1 MVQPIQLDEKRRLLF
16 KKLEGSRA
24 FLKSIIKNKSL
35 SQNSRSFFIRKLH
48 EKPRNS
54 SKVRI
59 RNRCILTGRG
69 RGVFKEFRVSRIKFR
84 ELASQGLIPGVT
96 KTSW

>member
-1 MVQPIQLDEKRRLLF
+1 MVQPIQLDEKRRSLF
-16 KKLEGSRA
+16 QRLEGSRT
-24 FLKSIIKNKSL
+24 FLKSVIRNRNL
-35 SQNSRSFFIRKLH
+35 TEDSRSFFIRKLH
-48 EKPRNS
+48 KKPRNS

-59 RNRCILTGRG
+59 RNRCTLTGRG
-69 RGVFKEFRVSRIKFR
+69 RGVFKDFRISRIKFR